1 MTVTPFDLAGCPA
14 VSRAEAA
21 ASRAAARFLAGV
33 PAAWTVELPLLGK
46 AGVEPSGVIT
56 SAPADAVALA
66 IRRDGLAGRLC
77 VPAPLASRWVDVALC
92 GAEGFGPARELGRAE
107 RGVLIALLS
116 PLLDAAGWS
125 FGLGPA
131 PERHGPAVALRLT
144 SAVGNGTLWLQVPL
158 APVVHG
164 AGSIAV
170 DRGAGL
176 PLMASLQVARTTL
189 ANAEVAHLAAGDAVL
204 FDRTTAAAVE
214 ASADWNV
221 NLCLGDSCATL
232 RVAPDGRATVV
243 NGWRHA
249 TRMLDAK
256 PNAKDLPME
265 AEKTIEPAAALSD
278 APIEI
283 VAELGRIT
291 LRASEVLG
299 LAPGVVLGLR
309 VERTS
314 AVVLRVGGEP
324 WAEGELVN
332 VDGELGV
339 RVTRLTRG

>member
-1 MTVTPFDLAGCPA
+1 MTVTSFDLAGCPA

-21 ASRAAARFLAGV
+21 ASRAMARFLAGV
-33 PAAWTVELPLLGK
+33 PPAWTVDLPLLGQAK
-46 AGVEPSGVIT
+46 VETVGVI
-56 SAPADAVALA
+56 SSVPSDAIAVA
-66 IRRDGLAGRLC
+66 IRRDGVAGRLS

-92 GAEGFGPARELGRAE
+92 GGEGFGPARELGRAE

-131 PERHGPAVALRLT
+131 PERHGPAVVLRLT
-144 SAVGNGTLWLQVPL
+144 SPAGGGTLWLQTPP
-158 APVVHG
+158 APAVHG
-164 AGSIAV
+164 AGSITV

-176 PLMASLQVARTTL
+176 PLEAALQVARTTL
-189 ANAEVAHLAAGDAVL
+189 TNAEVAQLAAGDAVR
-204 FDRTTAAAVE
+204 FDGTAAA
-214 ASADWNV
+214 AADTTADWDV
-221 NLCLGDSCATL
+221 NLSLGDSCATL
-232 RVAPDGRATVV
+232 RVAPDGRATAVT
-243 NGWRHA
+243 GWRHA

-256 PNAKDLPME
+256 PNAKDLTME

-309 VERTS
+309 AERTS

>member
-1 MTVTPFDLAGCPA
+1 MTITAFDLAGCPS

-21 ASRAAARFLAGV
+21 ASRALARFLAGV
-33 PAAWTVELPLLGK
+33 PAAWTVDLPLLGNAK
-46 AGVEPSGVIT
+46 VETAGVISSVPSDAI
-56 SAPADAVALA
+56 AVAV
-66 IRRDGLAGRLC
+66 RRDGLAGRLS

-131 PERHGPAVALRLT
+131 PEREGPAVVLRLT
-144 SAVGNGTLWLQVPL
+144 SAAGSGTLWLQVPPSP
-158 APVVHG
+158 AIHG
-164 AGSIAV
+164 SGSIAV

-176 PLMASLQVARTTL
+176 PLMASLQIARTTL
-189 ANAEVAHLAAGDAVL
+189 TNDEVDQLGAGDAVL
-204 FDRTTAAAVE
+204 FDGTAAAATDGTV
-214 ASADWNV
+214 DWV
-221 NLCLGDSCATL
+221 VRLSLGDSCARL

-243 NGWRHA
+243 NSWRKEV
-249 TRMLDAK
+249 T
-256 PNAKDLPME
+256 ME
-265 AEKTIEPAAALSD
+265 AEKTNEPAAALSD

-309 VERTS
+309 VERNS

-332 VDGELGV
+332 VDGDLGV